1 MAVIDV
7 NGLTKTFSN
16 VRAVKDVSFTVSEGE
31 VFGFL
36 GPNGAG
42 KTTTINMLCTLVRPT
57 SGSAILNGY
66 DVITDKNA
74 VRRSIGLVFQETTLD
89 EHLTAEQNIM
99 FHALAYGVSKKSR
112 IQKTEEL
119 LVLLGLWD
127 RRKDKITTYSGG
139 MKRRLEIARGLVHL
153 PKILFLDEPTLGLD
167 PQTRNNIWE
176 YILKLRD
183 EQGLTIFLTT
193 HYMDEA
199 EHSDRIA
206 VIDDGRI
213 VATDSPQS
221 LKSQIQ
227 GDLVV
232 IKSAQLEP
240 ISAKLRDAFSLTPKI
255 MDEAVTVQVPDG
267 ETFIPRFLRGY
278 EGDIQSIGF
287 SRPTLEDV
295 FLNLTGRH
303 IRESECT

>member
-89 EHLTAEQNIM
+89 DHLTAEQNIM

-267 ETFIPRFLRGY
+267 ETFIPRFLRDY
-278 EGDIQSIGF
+278 EGDIQSIGL

-303 IRESECT
+303 IRESEST

>member
-1 MAVIDV
+1 MA
-7 NGLTKTFSN
+7 
-16 VRAVKDVSFTVSEGE
+16 
-31 VFGFL
+31 
-36 GPNGAG
+36 
-42 KTTTINMLCTLVRPT
+42 
-57 SGSAILNGY
+57 
-66 DVITDKNA
+66 
-74 VRRSIGLVFQETTLD
+74 
-89 EHLTAEQNIM
+89 
-99 FHALAYGVSKKSR
+99 

-213 VATDSPQS
+213 VATDSPQF

-240 ISAKLRDAFSLTPKI
+240 IFAKLRDAFSLTPKI

-267 ETFIPRFLRGY
+267 ETFIPRFLRAY
-278 EGDIQSIGF
+278 EGDIQSIGL

-303 IRESECT
+303 IRESEST